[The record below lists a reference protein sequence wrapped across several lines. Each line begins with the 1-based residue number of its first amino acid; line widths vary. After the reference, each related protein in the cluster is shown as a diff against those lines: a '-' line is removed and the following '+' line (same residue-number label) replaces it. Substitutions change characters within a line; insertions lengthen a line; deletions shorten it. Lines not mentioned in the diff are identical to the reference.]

1 MKTLGELK
9 FGRHRL
15 RTPAV
20 CGCVI
25 GENLDEMREGVSRA
39 VKQGADL
46 IELRIDGL
54 RGKIVWDEL
63 LQKDLPTML
72 ANHPEREG
80 GSFKGGEEDRVGLLL
95 EGIERGVSCV
105 DIELS
110 TPKKLR
116 DQVVSE
122 AKKSGV
128 TVLMSYHNISKTP
141 PAESLMKVAKDL
153 EGAGCDMAKIV
164 TFAETPD
171 DGLRMLD
178 FLVRAQKEVAAPIIA
193 FAMGD
198 SGRITRFVAPIFGSP
213 IIYATAWKKTGP
225 GQLDVATMKKWASEL
240 MLKEVRG

>member
-1 MKTLGELK
+1 LGELK
-9 FGRHRL
+9 FGRHKL

-25 GENLDEMREGVSRA
+25 GKNLDEMREGISRA
-39 VKQGADL
+39 IKQGADL
-46 IELRIDGL
+46 VELRIDDL
-54 RGKIVWDEL
+54 RSKIAWEEL

-80 GSFKGGEEDRVGLLL
+80 GSSKGGEENRVKLLL

-116 DQVVSE
+116 ELVVSK

-128 TVLMSYHNISKTP
+128 TVLMSHHDISKTP
-141 PAESLMKVAKDL
+141 PLESLMKITENL
-153 EGAGCDMAKIV
+153 EEEGCDIAKIV
-164 TFAETPD
+164 TFAKSPS
-171 DGLRMLD
+171 DGLCMLN
-178 FLVRAQKEVAAPIIA
+178 FLVQAQGKVTVPIVA

-198 SGRITRFVAPIFGSP
+198 YGRITRFVAPIFGSP

-225 GQLDVATMKKWASEL
+225 GQLDVATMKQWTREL
-240 MLKEVRG
+240 MSKEVRG

>member
-1 MKTLGELK
+1 MGELK

-25 GENLDEMREGVSRA
+25 GKNLDEMREGVSRA

-46 IELRIDGL
+46 VELRIDDMRSKIAWEGL
-54 RGKIVWDEL
+54 IQR
-63 LQKDLPTML
+63 DLPTLL

-80 GSFKGGEEDRVGLLL
+80 GYFRGGEEDRVKLLL

-116 DQVVSE
+116 ELVVSK

-128 TVLMSYHNISKTP
+128 TVLMSHHDISKTP
-141 PAESLMKVAKDL
+141 PPESLMKVTKDL
-153 EGAGCDMAKIV
+153 EEAGCDIAKIV
-164 TFAETPD
+164 TFAESPSD
-171 DGLRMLD
+171 ALHMLD
-178 FLVRAQKEVAAPIIA
+178 FLVQAQGKVTVPVVA

-213 IIYATAWKKTGP
+213 IIYAAALKKTGP
-225 GQLDVATMKKWASEL
+225 GQLDVATMKQWTREL
-240 MLKEVRG
+240 MLKEVRS

>member
-1 MKTLGELK
+1 LGELK

-25 GENLDEMREGVSRA
+25 GKNLDEMREGVSGA

-46 IELRIDGL
+46 VELRIDDLRSKIAWEGL
-54 RGKIVWDEL
+54 IQR
-63 LQKDLPTML
+63 DLPTLL

-80 GSFKGGEEDRVGLLL
+80 GYFRGGEEDRVKLLL

-110 TPKKLR
+110 TSKKLR
-116 DQVVSE
+116 EQVVSK

-128 TVLMSYHNISKTP
+128 TVLMSHHDISKTP
-141 PAESLMKVAKDL
+141 PLESLMKVTKDL
-153 EGAGCDMAKIV
+153 EEAGCDIAKIV
-164 TFAETPD
+164 TFAESPSD
-171 DGLRMLD
+171 ALRTLD
-178 FLVRAQKEVAAPIIA
+178 FLVQVQGKVTVPIVA

-198 SGRITRFVAPIFGSP
+198 AGRITRFVAPIFGSP
-213 IIYATAWKKTGP
+213 IIYAAALKKTGR
-225 GQLDVATMKKWASEL
+225 GQLDVATMKRWTREL
-240 MLKEVRG
+240 MSKEVRG

>member
-1 MKTLGELK
+1 LGELK
-9 FGRHRL
+9 FGRLRL

-25 GENLDEMREGVSRA
+25 GKNLNEMREGISRA

-46 IELRIDGL
+46 VELRIDDL
-54 RGKIVWDEL
+54 RGKIAWEEL
-63 LQKDLPTML
+63 IQKDLPTLL

-80 GSFKGGEEDRVGLLL
+80 GYFRDGEEDRVKLIL

-116 DQVVSE
+116 EQVVSE

-128 TVLMSYHNISKTP
+128 TVLMSHHDVSETP
-141 PAESLMKVAKDL
+141 PLESLMKLTKDSK
-153 EGAGCDMAKIV
+153 EAGCDIAKIV
-164 TFAETPD
+164 TFAKSPSD
-171 DGLRMLD
+171 ALRMLD
-178 FLVRAQKEVAAPIIA
+178 FLVQMQGKVTVPIVA
-193 FAMGD
+193 FAMGG

-213 IIYATAWKKTGP
+213 IIYATAWRKTGP
-225 GQLDVATMKKWASEL
+225 GQLDVATMKQWTHEL
-240 MLKEVRG
+240 MSKEVRD